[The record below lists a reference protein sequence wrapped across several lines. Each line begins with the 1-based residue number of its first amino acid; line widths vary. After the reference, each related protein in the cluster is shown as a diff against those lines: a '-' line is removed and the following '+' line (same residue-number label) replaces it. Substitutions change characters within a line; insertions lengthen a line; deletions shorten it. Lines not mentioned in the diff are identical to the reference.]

1 MSFNFTNPDIALLDI
16 SSNCVSTSITLTISP
31 IKECLCQV
39 SLWIFSNC
47 RNLPKWKTMF
57 YLCKH
62 QFSESRNSIP
72 NEDCPKRFFFLS
84 LLSKI
89 SSLAFL
95 CHSAI
100 SAFQPFPIFP
110 LLSFFPFLCSDDTLV
125 MRCVPK
131 CSRKRGSSYSFY
143 EIAISIYGD
152 TTDTGA
158 RTHVLTMKKT
168 TSAQCA
174 AEGATV
180 TFNDMLLSIDRSF
193 AQSPSCLSDMLQGF
207 AKRRKCQHLWQLWP
221 PILLQKLPTRWHS

>member
-1 MSFNFTNPDIALLDI
+1 MCAAPIFCAARLLIYHHQPFNSTSFKMHFIDTCNDMSFNFTNPDIALLDI
-16 SSNCVSTSITLTISP
+16 SSNCVSTSITLTILP
-31 IKECLCQV
+31 IKRSLCQV

-110 LLSFFPFLCSDDTLV
+110 LLSFFPFLSSDDTLV
-125 MRCVPK
+125 RVSFRNVPEK
-131 CSRKRGSSYSFY
+131 EASLLFMKLQFPS
-143 EIAISIYGD
+143 
-152 TTDTGA
+152 TGT
-158 RTHVLTMKKT
+158 RLTL
-168 TSAQCA
+168 ACA
-174 AEGATV
+174 H
-180 TFNDMLLSIDRSF
+180 M
-193 AQSPSCLSDMLQGF
+193 C
-207 AKRRKCQHLWQLWP
+207 
-221 PILLQKLPTRWHS
+221 

>member
-16 SSNCVSTSITLTISP
+16 SSNCVSTSITLTILP
-31 IKECLCQV
+31 IKRSLCQV

-47 RNLPKWKTMF
+47 RNPTKWKTMF

-110 LLSFFPFLCSDDTLV
+110 LLSFFPFLSSDDTLHSI
-125 MRCVPK
+125 CV
-131 CSRKRGSSYSFY
+131 GSQIVAEKEAFFMKLQFPS
-143 EIAISIYGD
+143 
-152 TTDTGA
+152 TGT
-158 RTHVLTMKKT
+158 RLTLA
-168 TSAQCA
+168 SAHTCA
-174 AEGATV
+174 NNEKD
-180 TFNDMLLSIDRSF
+180 N
-193 AQSPSCLSDMLQGF
+193 
-207 AKRRKCQHLWQLWP
+207 
-221 PILLQKLPTRWHS
+221 